1 MRNLRHL
8 TLHGNP
14 CSKIT
19 GFRKHII
26 ENIPTLYC
34 LDEYIVSDFERKDMM
49 DLYPKSIFNKE
60 KMAEFK
66 RFRPYNFE
74 M

>member
-1 MRNLRHL
+1 M
-8 TLHGNP
+8 
-14 CSKIT
+14 
-19 GFRKHII
+19 
-26 ENIPTLYC
+26 PTLYC

-60 KMAEFK
+60 KMAEFR
-66 RFRPYNFE
+66 RFRPYNHE